1 MNDVQSRQF
10 LPQPRQ
16 VTWGEGGFALTP
28 GRLILLDAPNPQ
40 ALRLAARKFQMR
52 LASRFDISWE
62 TVASRATRADQIGLR
77 ITVMPQAVAQPEGYR
92 LAITSAGMEIQA
104 HDEAGAFYAIATL
117 NQLLAQCETPELPT
131 VEIADWP
138 DFPVR
143 GVMLDISRDKVPQ
156 MSTLYALV
164 DRLVSWK
171 INQLQL
177 YTEHT
182 FAYRQH
188 PEVWA
193 EASPITAEEVLAL
206 DAYCRERHITL
217 APNQNSFGHMARWL
231 KHERYAHLAEIHGE
245 FETPWGAMS
254 GPFSLAPTE
263 PGSLELIRSLYD
275 ELLPNF
281 TARVI
286 NVGCDE
292 TFDLCAGKSKALCE
306 ARGPGRVYLDFLRE
320 IYDEVARRGYR
331 MQFWG
336 DMILEHPELIPEL
349 PRDVIALA
357 WGYEADHPF
366 DEQGARFAAAGVPF
380 YLCPGTSAW
389 DSIAGRTEN
398 ALGNL
403 RTAAEAGLKHGAAG
417 YLITD
422 WGDLGH
428 WQPLPISFLGLG
440 MGAAYGWC
448 LASNREADVPAVIGR
463 FAFDDLT
470 GAMGRVAYD
479 LGNVYR
485 APGMEVPNSSV
496 LFWVLQQRTDERADD
511 LTPADFERTLQAIDA
526 ALAPMDR
533 AQIERP
539 DAALI
544 RREFELAAR
553 LLRHACHH
561 ALMRM
566 TSHPTRADEMRAA
579 LADDLTEIIQMYRA
593 IWLARNRPGGLAD
606 SVARFQSL
614 LANYREEPT

>member
-1 MNDVQSRQF
+1 MNDVKWQF
-10 LPQPRQ
+10 LPQPRH
-16 VTWGEGGFALTP
+16 VSWGEGRFALTP
-28 GRLILLDAPNPQ
+28 DRLILLDAPAPQ
-40 ALRLAARKFQMR
+40 SLRLAARTFQMR

-62 TVASRATRADQIGLR
+62 TVASRATPADQIGLR
-77 ITVMPQAVAQPEGYR
+77 ITVLPQAVAQPEGYR
-92 LAITSAGMEIQA
+92 LVITSAGVEIQA
-104 HDEAGAFYAIATL
+104 HDAAGAFYAIATL
-117 NQLLAQCETPELPT
+117 NQLLAQCETPDLPT

-164 DRLVSWK
+164 DRLASWK

-245 FETPWGAMS
+245 FETPWGAMH

-281 TARVI
+281 SARVI

-292 TFDLCAGKSKALCE
+292 TFDLCAGKSQARCE

-336 DMILEHPELIPEL
+336 DIVLEHPELIPEL

-366 DEQGARFAAAGVPF
+366 DAQGARFAAAGIPF

-403 RTAAEAGLKHGAAG
+403 INAAEAGLKHGAAG

-428 WQPLPISFLGLG
+428 WQPLPVSFLGLG
-440 MGAAYGWC
+440 MGAAYAWC
-448 LASNREADVPAVIGR
+448 LASNREADVPAVISR
-463 FAFDDLT
+463 FAFDDPT

-485 APGMEVPNSSV
+485 APGQEVPNSSV
-496 LFWVLQQRTDERADD
+496 LFWILQQRTDERMGDF
-511 LTPADFERTLQAIDA
+511 TPADFERTLQAIDA
-526 ALAPMDR
+526 ALAPLDA
-533 AQIERP
+533 AQMQRS

-544 RREFELAAR
+544 RREFELAGR
-553 LLRHACHH
+553 MLRHACHH
-561 ALMRM
+561 ALMQL
-566 TSHPTRADEMRAA
+566 TSNPTRDA
-579 LADDLTEIIQMYRA
+579 LAADLTEIIQMYRA
-593 IWLARNRPGGLAD
+593 IWLARNRPGGLVD

-614 LANYREEPT
+614 LANYGDEVYPRPGG

>member
-28 GRLILLDAPNPQ
+28 GRLILLDAPEPQ
-40 ALRLAARKFQMR
+40 ALRLAARTFQMQ

-62 TVASRATRADQIGLR
+62 TVASRATPADQIGLR
-77 ITVMPQAVAQPEGYR
+77 ITVMPQAVARPEGYR
-92 LAITSAGMEIQA
+92 LVITLAGMQIYA
-104 HDEAGAFYAIATL
+104 HDPAGAFYAIATL
-117 NQLLAQCETPELPT
+117 NQLLAQCETLDLPT
-131 VEIADWP
+131 VEIEDWP

-164 DRLVSWK
+164 DRLASWK

-206 DAYCRERHITL
+206 DAYCRELHITL
-217 APNQNSFGHMARWL
+217 VPNQNSFGHMARWL

-366 DEQGARFAAAGVPF
+366 DEQGARFAAAGIPF
-380 YLCPGTSAW
+380 YVCPGTSAW
-389 DSIAGRTEN
+389 SSIAGRTEN

-448 LASNREADVPAVIGR
+448 LASNREADVSAVISR
-463 FAFDDLT
+463 FAFDDAT

-533 AQIERP
+533 AQMERP

-566 TSHPTRADEMRAA
+566 TSHPTRDA
-579 LADDLTEIIQMYRA
+579 LAADLTEIIQMYRA

-614 LANYREEPT
+614 LASYEE